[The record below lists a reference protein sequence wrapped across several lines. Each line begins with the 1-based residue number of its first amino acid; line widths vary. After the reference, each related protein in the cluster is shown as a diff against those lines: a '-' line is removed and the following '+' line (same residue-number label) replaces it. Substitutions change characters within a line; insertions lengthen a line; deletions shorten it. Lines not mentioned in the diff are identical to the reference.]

1 MKTFLSGHATH
12 PDWRVALALA
22 GAQIEAA
29 RASAADPVQPS
40 LGWVYLTDHYAAH
53 AQAVLA
59 ALRERWPGVGWVG
72 AVGIAVAAGAVE
84 YADQPALALMLGELA
99 PERFRIFNG
108 RRPLRDFATETAL
121 LHADPASLDLAEL
134 VADLADRSASG
145 SVFGGIASSRDVD
158 ADAGST
164 ARHIADGVWRG
175 GISGVAF
182 DRQVALVS
190 RVTQG
195 CQPIGPTRQV
205 TAADRQVVLTL
216 DGEPALDCLL
226 RDLALDG
233 APAREIALRLRSTL
247 VGLRDGAQAADA
259 RESERRGA
267 FGVQTRVR
275 HLIGIDP
282 ARRAIAIADR
292 IEPGMQVAFCQ
303 RHVEAA
309 RRDLVRICAE
319 VRDEVESP
327 AGAVTSGAE
336 PEAHGA
342 SPIAGALYVSC
353 AGRGGAHFGAPSA
366 ELAIVRHALGDVPLV
381 GFFAAGEIAHRHLYG
396 YTGVLT
402 VFRSH

>member
-22 GAQIEAA
+22 AAQIDAA
-29 RASAADPVQPS
+29 RAVAGDPLQPS
-40 LGWVYLTDHYAAH
+40 LGWIYLTDHYAAH
-53 AQAVLA
+53 AHDVLA

-72 AVGIAVAAGAVE
+72 AVGVAVAAGGVE
-84 YADQPALALMLGELA
+84 YADEPALALMLGEFKA
-99 PERFRIFNG
+99 ERFRIFNG

-121 LHADPASLDLAEL
+121 LHADPASLDLTDL

-145 SVFGGIASSRDVD
+145 SVFGGIASSRDAD
-158 ADAGST
+158 ADTGST

-182 DRQVALVS
+182 DREVAIVS

-205 TAADRQVVLTL
+205 TASDGQVVLTL
-216 DGEPALDCLL
+216 DGEPALDVLL

-233 APAREIALRLRSTL
+233 AAAREIALRLRGTL
-247 VGLRDGAQAADA
+247 VGLQDA
-259 RESERRGA
+259 EARAFERRGA
-267 FGVQTRVR
+267 FGVDTRVR

-292 IEPGMQVAFCQ
+292 VEPDMQLAFCQ
-303 RHVEAA
+303 RNVEAA

-319 VRDEVESP
+319 VRDEIESP
-327 AGAVTSGAE
+327 IHAVTSGGESEARA
-336 PEAHGA
+336 PESIA
-342 SPIAGALYVSC
+342 SPIAGAIYVSC